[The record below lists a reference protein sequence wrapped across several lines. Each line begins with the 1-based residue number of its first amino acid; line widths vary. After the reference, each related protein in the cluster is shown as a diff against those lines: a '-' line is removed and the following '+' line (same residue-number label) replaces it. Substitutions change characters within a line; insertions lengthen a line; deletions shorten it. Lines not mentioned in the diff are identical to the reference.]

1 MAALCLSGVMIFNS
15 KTGVAMVIKH
25 FSRFW
30 GFFRF
35 LQLLIIFLKQFGKIL
50 VH

>member
-1 MAALCLSGVMIFNS
+1 MAALCLSGVMISDS

-30 GFFRF
+30 GFFK
-35 LQLLIIFLKQFGKIL
+35 IFSVISSFPKT
-50 VH
+50 V